1 MTERETQIEA
11 LWTYEIS
18 TEKVLRRAVKKGF
31 ITQAEADE
39 FSEKLFEQLD
49 TKKIPGFL
57 PSPLG
62 EKMRA
67 EDVRVNP
74 YVSLTAI
81 ARGKKYPVQ
90 AISFGVGCG
99 AIPQSST

>member
-1 MTERETQIEA
+1 MTDREAQIES

-49 TKKIPGFL
+49 TKKLPDFL
-57 PSPLG
+57 LSSLG
-62 EKMRA
+62 RC
-67 EDVRVNP
+67 V
-74 YVSLTAI
+74 
-81 ARGKKYPVQ
+81 
-90 AISFGVGCG
+90 
-99 AIPQSST
+99 